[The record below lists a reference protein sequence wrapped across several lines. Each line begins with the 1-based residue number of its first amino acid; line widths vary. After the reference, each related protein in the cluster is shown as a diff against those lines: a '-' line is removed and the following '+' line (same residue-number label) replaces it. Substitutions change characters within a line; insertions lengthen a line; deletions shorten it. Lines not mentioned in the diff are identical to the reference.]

1 MSTAVL
7 VPVGLAVMS
16 SVSPTVLRVA
26 VPRPIT
32 VITVVGST
40 SISPVVLGEAVSK
53 PITVSVRS

>member
-7 VPVGLAVMS
+7 VPVGLAVVS

-32 VITVVGST
+32 VITGEEST
-40 SISPVVLGEAVSK
+40 SISPIVLDG
-53 PITVSVRS
+53 RG